1 MPTRIKNG
9 AALARMDNAA
19 LDGKGHGGPFTKH
32 QQAEVERVRAEI
44 APAKTAIVDALNT
57 MTDRP

>member
-19 LDGKGHGGPFTKH
+19 LDGKGGGPFTKH
-32 QQAEVERVRAEI
+32 QRNEVDRVRAEI
-44 APAKTAIVDALNT
+44 APAKAAIVDALNT